1 MKNGYTH
8 EKLTVLSVGLSWECG
23 LHKPLNPVVVTFTS
37 AATHRLRTTAVSLSH
52 LPLHSVSET
61 NECQFQS
68 LHLSVLMIG
77 FTSHF
82 KV

>member
-1 MKNGYTH
+1 MKNGRTH
-8 EKLTVLSVGLSWECG
+8 GKLTVLSAGFSWECG

-52 LPLHSVSET
+52 LALHSVSKT
-61 NECQFQS
+61 KECQFQS
-68 LHLSVLMIG
+68 PHLSVLMIG